1 MGVCSGVCR
10 PAWHCWTLHQMLMY
24 KGGSDRSV
32 GVNTTVCLIL
42 LVFLWLCEV
51 HSHCVIYSWG
61 MFLRCQ
67 YLWNALTPLV
77 G

>member
-1 MGVCSGVCR
+1 VCSGVWR
-10 PAWHCWTLHQMLMY
+10 PACNCWTLHQMLMY

-42 LVFLWLCEV
+42 PVFLSGFVSEV

-61 MFLRCQ
+61 MFLRC
-67 YLWNALTPLV
+67 
-77 G
+77 